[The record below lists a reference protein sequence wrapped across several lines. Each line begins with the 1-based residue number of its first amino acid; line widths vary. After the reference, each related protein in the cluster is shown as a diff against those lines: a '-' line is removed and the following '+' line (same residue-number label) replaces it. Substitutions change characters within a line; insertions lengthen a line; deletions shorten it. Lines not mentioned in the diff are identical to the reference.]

1 MGYLCEYNIC
11 IKKQNMPT
19 SGLELAYLIF
29 ASTLVFYPINFST
42 SKYGCPSEVQSSLSF
57 WRGNYAHVSEK
68 SLALIRVSLQIR
80 QA

>member
-1 MGYLCEYNIC
+1 MGYVCEYNIC
-11 IKKQNMPT
+11 IKKQNMQT

-29 ASTLVFYPINFST
+29 ASTLVFYPTNLST

-68 SLALIRVSLQIR
+68 LMFFVKL
-80 QA
+80 